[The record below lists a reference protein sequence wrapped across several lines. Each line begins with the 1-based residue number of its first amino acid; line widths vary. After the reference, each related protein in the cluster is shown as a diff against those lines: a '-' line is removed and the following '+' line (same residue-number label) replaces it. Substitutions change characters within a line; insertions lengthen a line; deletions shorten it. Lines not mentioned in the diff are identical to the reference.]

1 MQPWISSLALQRSAR
16 VAATAL
22 LLATLTP
29 VALAAITIT
38 TVYDGGNLARPQYVI
53 NTDAGL
59 VFRVRGYDNG
69 ASTTSAGDIS
79 SMVFNGVEYADP
91 ARGTHVNSGADFI
104 YNGVSGPNAVAVKA
118 ELVDAEG
125 NLTPASTAPNGV
137 VSGEH
142 YARVT
147 VTVRSTLGGVFTHYY
162 MARRGEHNIHMG
174 THFTEQPTTDAQ
186 VRFIARVPISRLPN
200 GGPAGTPGGLSS
212 QGTWAGDT
220 RGTSFAV
227 ESSDIFGFPATSP
240 FAGQTRS
247 KHYANMRLKDWQYFG
262 GTGNNVG
269 MWFWRGNNEGNSGGP
284 FYRCLLQQITTTTN
298 ELTYMV
304 NYGQAQTEPYRL
316 GVLNLYT
323 LMFTTGAPPTA
334 APDTRW
340 HRVMGLVGYVP
351 PEGRGGVVVGGLTGR
366 VPGVPYTVGLSNA
379 QAQYWADPDP
389 VTGAVNLEG
398 AIPGNYTLTVF
409 KDELPV
415 QTLPVT
421 VTANTSF
428 ALDHITITNDPAS
441 TPALWRIGEW
451 NGTPKEFINGDK
463 LTDMHPSDVRMA
475 PWTVGPFVVGQ
486 SNPATDWPA
495 YQWQRVNNGLVVRFN
510 LRRGQNT
517 APLRLRI
524 GTTTAFAGGRPAV
537 VVNSWNSSFPS
548 ATPNLTRN
556 LTTGSYR
563 GINRLYTWD
572 IPASQLVVGTN
583 TLVIN
588 TISGTAGA
596 GFLSPSVAFDAI
608 DLVRVP

>member
-1 MQPWISSLALQRSAR
+1 MKSWISRLCARRSAR
-16 VAATAL
+16 
-22 LLATLTP
+22 LAVTTLWLSALTP

-38 TVYDGGNLARPQYVI
+38 TVHDGGNPARPQYVI
-53 NTDAGL
+53 NTDSGL

-69 ASTTSAGDIS
+69 GSTTSAGDIS
-79 SMVFNGVEYADP
+79 SMTFNGVEYADP
-91 ARGTHVNSGADFI
+91 VRGTQVGSGADAL
-104 YNGVSGPNAVAVKA
+104 YTDVTGPTAVQVVA
-118 ELVDAEG
+118 ELVDAAG
-125 NLTPASTAPNGV
+125 AATRASTAAGGV
-137 VSGEH
+137 ISGQDH
-142 YARVT
+142 ARVT
-147 VTVRSTLGGVFTHYY
+147 VTVRTPRGGVFTHYY
-162 MARRGEHNIHMG
+162 LARRGEPNIHMG
-174 THFTEQPTTDAQ
+174 TYFTEQPTREAQ
-186 VRFIARVPISRLPN
+186 ARFIARVPIGRLPN

-220 RGTSFAV
+220 RGATLTV
-227 ESSDIFGFPATSP
+227 EASDVFSFPAGHP

-247 KHYANMRLKDWQYFG
+247 KHYANMRLKDWQFFG
-262 GTGNNVG
+262 GTGSGVG
-269 MWFWRGNNEGNSGGP
+269 IWFWRGNNEGNSGGP
-284 FYRCLLQQITTTTN
+284 FYRSLLQQITPTTN
-298 ELTYMV
+298 ELTYMI
-304 NYGQAQTEPYRL
+304 NYGQAQTEPFRL
-316 GVLNLYT
+316 GVLHLYT
-323 LMFTTGAPPTA
+323 MMFTTGAAPTA

-340 HRVMGLVGYVP
+340 HSVMGMAGYTAP
-351 PEGRGGVVVGGLTGR
+351 QGRGGVVIGGLAGR

-389 VTGAVNLEG
+389 TTGAVNLEG
-398 AIPGNYTLTVF
+398 ALPGDYTLTVY

-421 VTANTSF
+421 VTANTSY
-428 ALDHITITNDPAS
+428 ALDIVTIANDPAG

-451 NGTPKEFINGDK
+451 NGTPREFLNGDK

-475 PWTVGPFVVGQ
+475 PWAVAPFVVGQ

-537 VVNSWNSSFPS
+537 VVNSWSGPVPA
-548 ATPNLTRN
+548 ATPNVTRN

-563 GINRLYTWD
+563 GINRLYTYD

-588 TISGTAGA
+588 TASGTAGA
-596 GFLSPSVAFDAI
+596 GFLSPSIAFDAI